1 MRLFG
6 LVLAFAS
13 VAVAAASRLGFGATV
28 HDERTLQEIRKVVWI
43 VEVTFDEGTSI
54 IDPETTICKVNGD
67 AVPYY
72 DFVKDVAEKVANNF
86 LLKSEDDNESES
98 ELSER
103 KVVWELGEVDEVVT
117 FEDIFDRSLSEG
129 DQGRRALLPGF
140 KFTIIGTC
148 TLCGL
153 DNGDGRRLGSSNGKK
168 QTLTNRVSKAI
179 MTGMKSKCG
188 IKGVASVSFSPKV

>member
-67 AVPYY
+67 AVPY
-72 DFVKDVAEKVANNF
+72 
-86 LLKSEDDNESES
+86 
-98 ELSER
+98 
-103 KVVWELGEVDEVVT
+103 
-117 FEDIFDRSLSEG
+117 
-129 DQGRRALLPGF
+129 
-140 KFTIIGTC
+140 
-148 TLCGL
+148 
-153 DNGDGRRLGSSNGKK
+153 
-168 QTLTNRVSKAI
+168 
-179 MTGMKSKCG
+179 
-188 IKGVASVSFSPKV
+188 